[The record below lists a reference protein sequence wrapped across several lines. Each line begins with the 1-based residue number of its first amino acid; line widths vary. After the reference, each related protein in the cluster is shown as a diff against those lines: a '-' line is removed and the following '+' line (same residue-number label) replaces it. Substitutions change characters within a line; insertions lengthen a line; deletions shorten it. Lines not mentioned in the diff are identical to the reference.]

1 MTRDI
6 IILIIIIIMR
16 NIGKRTVRKETSRVC
31 VQVHFNM
38 CMKIGLTLD
47 NEHKYDHVSTE
58 ISRNR
63 SRR

>member
-1 MTRDI
+1 
-6 IILIIIIIMR
+6 MR